1 MSKPTYVLLP
11 GAWHSPSIYNDV
23 VHLLAKHDYP
33 AISLPLPSFD
43 ATPAHH
49 DFSADVA
56 AIRNCLSELV
66 SQDKD
71 VILVVHSY
79 AGLPGGEASKD
90 LGKKDREAQGLKGGI
105 IRFVVIN
112 GFVAPPGF
120 QPAPRG
126 DYSTMPEWMKFDAE
140 TDTFTV
146 TPTDA
151 TDIFYHDLPP
161 SRASSLAASLRPHS
175 AGVFFSTTTHAAWM
189 HIPSTYLIS
198 MDDRTRFT
206 AEVSELMIQGA
217 QQVEPGA
224 FDVVE
229 RCEGAGR
236 CVMISEPEW
245 TVGALRRAAGEVV

>member
-1 MSKPTYVLLP
+1 MSKPTYVLLL
-11 GAWHSPSIYNDV
+11 GAWHSPSIYDDV
-23 VHLLAKHDYP
+23 VNLLAKHDYP

-43 ATPAHH
+43 ATPAHY
-49 DFSADVA
+49 DFSADVTV
-56 AIRNCLSELV
+56 IRSCLSKLV
-66 SQDKD
+66 SQDKE

-79 AGLPGGEASKD
+79 AGLPGGEATKD

-140 TDTFTV
+140 TDTFSV

-151 TDIFYHDLPP
+151 TNIFYHDLPVP
-161 SRASSLAASLRPHS
+161 LAASLAASLRPHS

-198 MDDRTRFT
+198 MEDRTRFT
-206 AEVSELMIQGA
+206 AALSGFMIQA
-217 QQVEPGA
+217 TRQMEPSA

-229 RCEGAGR
+229 RCEGAGH

-245 TVGALRRAAGEVV
+245 TAEALRRAAGEVV